1 MLDNLPILSLTIFSP
16 LLGVLILLFI
26 SKDNGRLLRIVGT
39 AATFLPLILAIWLLS
54 AFDFTGGRQFVE
66 HLTWIRLPLPTEYL
80 PQGIGYYLDLH
91 YSLAL
96 NGITLALVFMTALIC
111 TMAALASIV
120 QIKKRWKAFY
130 IWFLLLETG
139 ILGVFL
145 AQDLFLFFV
154 FFEITLVPMFFLIGI
169 WGYKERERT
178 ANKFLI
184 YNGIGSAF
192 MLIAFIIMITTA
204 GFTIH
209 EQGNAA
215 AGEVAQYVYSGDM
228 QVIKQNLMAS
238 DSLVSNAAF
247 ATSPFFMNEQ
257 LMTFV
262 FILLLLAF
270 GIKLP
275 IFPFHTWMLKV
286 HTEAPPAVVMIHS
299 GILLK
304 IGAYGLIRFGVEF
317 FPETASRFAFI
328 LALLGV
334 INILYGAVLA
344 FVQSDFKLVLAYSSI
359 SHMGIVMLGIA
370 ALNETGMQGAV
381 FQLVSHGFISALM
394 FLLVGS
400 LYERTQTTML
410 EKLGGLARSIPF
422 MSAMLLIAGL
432 ALLGLPGL
440 SGFISEF
447 LAFVGLFDS
456 MPVMTVLGVLGMIF
470 AAAYV
475 LRAVLRITY
484 GPLEA
489 SYADIKDARLVETIP
504 MVVLVAF
511 IILVG
516 IYPSVLSETIGPAVH
531 EIIQGIGG

>member
-247 ATSPFFMNEQ
+247 ATNPFFMNEQ

>member
-228 QVIKQNLMAS
+228 EVIKQNLMAAIPWLAMPRLRQIR
-238 DSLVSNAAF
+238 SL
-247 ATSPFFMNEQ
+247 
-257 LMTFV
+257 
-262 FILLLLAF
+262 
-270 GIKLP
+270 
-275 IFPFHTWMLKV
+275 
-286 HTEAPPAVVMIHS
+286 
-299 GILLK
+299 
-304 IGAYGLIRFGVEF
+304 
-317 FPETASRFAFI
+317 
-328 LALLGV
+328 
-334 INILYGAVLA
+334 
-344 FVQSDFKLVLAYSSI
+344 
-359 SHMGIVMLGIA
+359 
-370 ALNETGMQGAV
+370 
-381 FQLVSHGFISALM
+381 
-394 FLLVGS
+394 
-400 LYERTQTTML
+400 
-410 EKLGGLARSIPF
+410 
-422 MSAMLLIAGL
+422 
-432 ALLGLPGL
+432 
-440 SGFISEF
+440 
-447 LAFVGLFDS
+447 
-456 MPVMTVLGVLGMIF
+456 
-470 AAAYV
+470 
-475 LRAVLRITY
+475 
-484 GPLEA
+484 
-489 SYADIKDARLVETIP
+489 
-504 MVVLVAF
+504 
-511 IILVG
+511 
-516 IYPSVLSETIGPAVH
+516 
-531 EIIQGIGG
+531 

>member
-26 SKDNGRLLRIVGT
+26 SKDNGRLLRIVGA

-54 AFDFTGGRQFVE
+54 EFDFTGGRQFVE

-247 ATSPFFMNEQ
+247 ATNPFFMNEQ

-422 MSAMLLIAGL
+422 ISAMLLIAGL

>member
-1 MLDNLPILSLTIFSP
+1 M
-16 LLGVLILLFI
+16 
-26 SKDNGRLLRIVGT
+26 
-39 AATFLPLILAIWLLS
+39 
-54 AFDFTGGRQFVE
+54 
-66 HLTWIRLPLPTEYL
+66 
-80 PQGIGYYLDLH
+80 
-91 YSLAL
+91 
-96 NGITLALVFMTALIC
+96 
-111 TMAALASIV
+111 
-120 QIKKRWKAFY
+120 
-130 IWFLLLETG
+130 
-139 ILGVFL
+139 
-145 AQDLFLFFV
+145 
-154 FFEITLVPMFFLIGI
+154 
-169 WGYKERERT
+169 
-178 ANKFLI
+178 
-184 YNGIGSAF
+184 
-192 MLIAFIIMITTA
+192 
-204 GFTIH
+204 
-209 EQGNAA
+209 
-215 AGEVAQYVYSGDM
+215 
-228 QVIKQNLMAS
+228 
-238 DSLVSNAAF
+238 
-247 ATSPFFMNEQ
+247 
-257 LMTFV
+257 
-262 FILLLLAF
+262 
-270 GIKLP
+270 
-275 IFPFHTWMLKV
+275 
-286 HTEAPPAVVMIHS
+286 
-299 GILLK
+299 
-304 IGAYGLIRFGVEF
+304 EF
-317 FPETASRFAFI
+317 FPDTASRFAFI

-370 ALNETGMQGAV
+370 AMNETGMQGAV